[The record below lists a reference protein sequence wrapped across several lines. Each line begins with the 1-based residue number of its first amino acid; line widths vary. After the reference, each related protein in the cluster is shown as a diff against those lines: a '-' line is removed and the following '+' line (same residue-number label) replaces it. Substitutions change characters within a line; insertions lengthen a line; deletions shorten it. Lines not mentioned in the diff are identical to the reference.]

1 MQIKTSPRR
10 TRLARRSCLALLGA
24 AFTSTLAFADDTSD
38 APATIELTGIVR
50 DFHEKTHPD
59 GHPDFEVSLAEH
71 CIMNISES
79 LGPNGKPQ
87 FVGGGH
93 RQIGQFRNAAGRNI
107 CWTLFDP
114 SRGDSAAAV
123 GASSNGGITSAET
136 FSQWF
141 QDVPGVNV
149 SAPLTLTL
157 VRQSDGTYVFD
168 DRYDPLYAQR
178 GGFFPINDRMFGNSD
193 TQYNRNYH
201 FTFELRTK
209 FRYDASAS
217 QVFEF
222 RGDDDVWVFIDGR
235 LVIDIGGI
243 HTAISQSVELDRLGL
258 EDGREYPLVFF
269 FAERHRTQYNFRITT
284 NFPLVSLPPIGMTM
298 AYD

>member
-1 MQIKTSPRR
+1 MKTTTFPRR
-10 TRLARRSCLALLGA
+10 TRSALRSGFAILGVA
-24 AFTSTLAFADDTSD
+24 IANAPATASDTSD
-38 APATIELTGIVR
+38 LPNTIELTGIVR
-50 DFHEKTHPD
+50 DFHEATHAD

-71 CIMNISES
+71 CIMNIAES

-93 RQIGQFRNAAGRNI
+93 RQIGQFRSAAGRNI
-107 CWTLFDP
+107 CWTLYDP
-114 SRGDSAAAV
+114 GLGDIAAAV
-123 GASSNGGITSAET
+123 GASSSGGITSAET

-141 QDVPGVNV
+141 QDIPGVNV

-157 VRQSDGTYVFD
+157 ARQSDGTYVFD
-168 DRYDPLYAQR
+168 DRNDPVYAEL
-178 GGFFPINDRMFGNSD
+178 GGFFPINGRLLGNSD

-209 FRYDASAS
+209 FRYDASAG
-217 QVFEF
+217 QVFGF

-243 HTAISQSVELDRLGL
+243 HSAINQSVELDRLGL
-258 EDGREYPLVFF
+258 EDGREYPLMFF
-269 FAERHRTQYNFRITT
+269 FAERHRTLSNFRITT
-284 NFPLVSLPPIGMTM
+284 NFPLVSLPPIGTTM